1 MKIKMRRTVVC
12 LFLWCMLFPDSPQA
26 NNPMLIFSGD
36 LRGEIQPCG
45 CAEESDMGG
54 LPRRLTFFKQQL
66 SQNFNLL
73 YFDLGNNF
81 PEPSGQ
87 GDLKVRLIHTALKKL
102 RPQVVLLGPNEW
114 LNGLQSLDP
123 TIPYLLSNQ
132 SGSLHFL
139 SSKTIQEG
147 EQRLK
152 VFGYLS
158 PNLVYQ
164 NQNETPVILP
174 ADQELLARWKERLTK
189 NTDLL
194 RILLFRG
201 KVEELEIFDRS
212 GLFDL
217 IVAGSSN
224 DDELNQVMEIKTGS
238 GTFPMIP
245 TKGQGVLTGILE
257 KTGKLTPVNQEI
269 VPADLSVTW
278 LRRILEDA
286 PELQEAFRD
295 YDAAVKEMFF
305 SNLDRMQKQRKES
318 PFVGNKACESCHKTS
333 TEIWKNSG
341 HAHAFATLESKGKHF
356 DPECLEC
363 HVVGLKPWV
372 APADASESALKFVGR
387 TGFLSSQ
394 ITPHLK
400 NVQCENC
407 HGPARAHLENYKI
420 LPATKNSQSTCVS
433 CHQGSHSPL
442 FDFKKYWPKIKH

>member
-1 MKIKMRRTVVC
+1 
-12 LFLWCMLFPDSPQA
+12 
-26 NNPMLIFSGD
+26 
-36 LRGEIQPCG
+36 
-45 CAEESDMGG
+45 
-54 LPRRLTFFKQQL
+54 
-66 SQNFNLL
+66 
-73 YFDLGNNF
+73 
-81 PEPSGQ
+81 
-87 GDLKVRLIHTALKKL
+87 
-102 RPQVVLLGPNEW
+102 
-114 LNGLQSLDP
+114 
-123 TIPYLLSNQ
+123 
-132 SGSLHFL
+132 
-139 SSKTIQEG
+139 
-147 EQRLK
+147 
-152 VFGYLS
+152 
-158 PNLVYQ
+158 
-164 NQNETPVILP
+164 
-174 ADQELLARWKERLTK
+174 
-189 NTDLL
+189 
-194 RILLFRG
+194 
-201 KVEELEIFDRS
+201 
-212 GLFDL
+212 
-217 IVAGSSN
+217 
-224 DDELNQVMEIKTGS
+224 
-238 GTFPMIP
+238 MIP

-295 YDAAVKEMFF
+295 YDAAVKEIFF

-407 HGPARAHLENYKI
+407 HGPAHAHLENYKI
-420 LPATKNSQSTCVS
+420 LPATKNSKSTCVS
-433 CHQGSHSPL
+433 CHRGSHSPL